1 MNEFELIK
9 IHNRMQHCEFGF
21 YFIFY
26 LFFLDDEKE
35 PQPVDAHGTVKEERL
50 HRSYTKAQA
59 RQRFKKGK
67 S

>member
-1 MNEFELIK
+1 
-9 IHNRMQHCEFGF
+9 MQHCEFN
-21 YFIFY
+21 FIF
-26 LFFLDDEKE
+26 LFLPDDEKE
-35 PQPVDAHGTVKEERL
+35 CQPVETNNTVKEERL